1 MFMTLNEEVTK
12 FQEKNIG

>member
-1 MFMTLNEEVTK
+1 MTLNEEVTK